1 MFYELW
7 CRLQESRSKLSSFTS
22 IIDSN
27 CYKIGSIDLL
37 ETIPLLSF
45 SNAGVV
51 DFSIFAVVKLFTWFC
66 REYVFVNNIYKLIE
80 SFFTYGEKN
89 KIINRYK
96 ISKSTKP
103 LNALLNKISF
113 ILFLKHRV
121 YQ

>member
-37 ETIPLLSF
+37 DTIPLLSF

-51 DFSIFAVVKLFTWFC
+51 DFSIFAVVKLFTCFC
-66 REYVFVNNIYKLIE
+66 RNIYKLIE
-80 SFFTYGEKN
+80 SFFTYGEKI
-89 KIINRYK
+89 KSLIVIRYRNLR
-96 ISKSTKP
+96 SHLMHS
-103 LNALLNKISF
+103 
-113 ILFLKHRV
+113 
-121 YQ
+121 